1 MSKDYKEII
10 YLNKTEL
17 NSALS
22 QLNQGLL
29 ESLVKIKNNSRS
41 TSSEAGK
48 SAHFG
53 G

>member
-22 QLNQGLL
+22 QL
-29 ESLVKIKNNSRS
+29 IKDYLS
-41 TSSEAGK
+41 
-48 SAHFG
+48 H
-53 G
+53 